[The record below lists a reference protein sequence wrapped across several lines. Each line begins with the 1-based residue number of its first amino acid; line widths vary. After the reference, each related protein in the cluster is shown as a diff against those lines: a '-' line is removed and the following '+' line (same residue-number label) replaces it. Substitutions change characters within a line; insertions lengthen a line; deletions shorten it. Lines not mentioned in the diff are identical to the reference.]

1 MAKKHSENDT
11 EEAKID
17 FESALEELESLVSK
31 MESGELS
38 LDDSLKAFER
48 GIELTRTCQ
57 STLEAAELK
66 IQMLTK
72 DNELEAVD
80 TLSDEN

>member
-17 FESALEELESLVSK
+17 FESALKELESLVSK

-72 DNELEAVD
+72 DTELEAID
-80 TLSDEN
+80 ALSDDN

>member
-17 FESALEELESLVSK
+17 FESALKELESLVSK

-66 IQMLTK
+66 IQILTK
-72 DNELEAVD
+72 DNKLEAID
-80 TLSDEN
+80 ALSDEN